1 MLGLKIEGLDKF
13 QKSLDR
19 LNGARGAVMKAA
31 LQAGL
36 MVLEG
41 QVKQNIRDVGLID
54 TGNLLNNWKQEV
66 REDYAALVTDT
77 PYAAIHEYGGTIRA
91 RGGGWLTFKTKD
103 GAWHRVKEVTMPAR
117 PYIRPAIDEHKD
129 EIMGAVQTVVE
140 QMLREFVR

>member
-1 MLGLKIEGLDKF
+1 MLSVKIEGLDKF

-19 LNGARGAVMKAA
+19 LNGARGVVMKAA

-41 QVKQNIRDVGLID
+41 QVKQNIRDADLID

-66 REDYAALVTDT
+66 RADYAALVTDT
-77 PYAAIHEYGGTIRA
+77 PYAAIHEYGGVIRA
-91 RGGGWLTFKTKD
+91 RGGGWLTFQTKD

-117 PYIRPAIDEHKD
+117 PYIRPAIDEHRD
-129 EIMGAVQTVVE
+129 EIMGAVQAKVE
-140 QMLREFVR
+140 EMLEAMLK